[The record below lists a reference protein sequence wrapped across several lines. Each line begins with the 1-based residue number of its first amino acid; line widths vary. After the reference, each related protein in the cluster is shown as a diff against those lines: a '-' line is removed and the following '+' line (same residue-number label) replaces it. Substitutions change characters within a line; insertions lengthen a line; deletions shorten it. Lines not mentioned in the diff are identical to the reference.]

1 MYYSNKTTIDGV
13 RCTVSPV
20 EGLGSGKFRALFE
33 RELASLEQIE
43 AIHWDMPQI
52 TGDSAG
58 LPEGCGYQV
67 DDITYSNNTLTYQ
80 VSFHVQTQYLGDVSG
95 YQAQVAQLETDL
107 ESAHED
113 TAAAQQEAQ
122 QAREAAQAAQQEAQ
136 AAQEQVTALEGSL
149 DAAQADAEQA
159 QENVAILAGK
169 AVADGAEARVLRMA
183 IESAVVS
190 LPDEEAADAPSL
202 FQPWTVGEV
211 VEPGDRR
218 YYAPTGKLYKVREG
232 QGHTTQ
238 ESWTPDLT
246 PALWAVVGDPGEAG
260 TLEDPITAA
269 RGMEYEYG
277 LYYKDPE
284 DGKIYLCQREGEEA
298 GGTIVLQYLPHEL
311 VGQYFSEAV
320 DPEPE
325 VTA

>member
-1 MYYSNKTTIDGV
+1 MITK
-13 RCTVSPV
+13 
-20 EGLGSGKFRALFE
+20 EGARAL
-33 RELASLEQIE
+33 RAVIE
-43 AIHWDMPQI
+43 
-52 TGDSAG
+52 T
-58 LPEGCGYQV
+58 
-67 DDITYSNNTLTYQ
+67 
-80 VSFHVQTQYLGDVSG
+80 
-95 YQAQVAQLETDL
+95 
-107 ESAHED
+107 
-113 TAAAQQEAQ
+113 
-122 QAREAAQAAQQEAQ
+122 
-136 AAQEQVTALEGSL
+136 
-149 DAAQADAEQA
+149 
-159 QENVAILAGK
+159 
-169 AVADGAEARVLRMA
+169 
-183 IESAVVS
+183 AVVS
-190 LPDEEAADAPSL
+190 LDDETAATAPSL
-202 FQPWTVGEV
+202 FKVWAPGEAV
-211 VEPGDRR
+211 VPGDRR
-218 YYAPTGKLYKVREG
+218 YYPPTGLLYKVREG